1 MPAPAPELEPAV
13 LRKGC
18 HGLRVMPCR
27 LETPDASMPKSGIVV
42 LPRRTQP
49 ASRSRAVGGASDALG
64 VMSPAAV
71 PTGVGKPLTAMLSLM
86 VTGTPSSA
94 ESGAPARQRAS
105 DAAACASAPSRST
118 MYIALIF

>member
-13 LRKGC
+13 LRDKF

-42 LPRRTQP
+42 LPSRTQP
-49 ASRSRAVGGASDALG
+49 ASRSRAAGGASAALG

-71 PTGVGKPLTAMLSLM
+71 PTGVGMPATAMLSLM

-94 ESGAPARQRAS
+94 ESGVPERQRAC
-105 DAAACASAPSRST
+105 DAAACAR
-118 MYIALIF
+118 ALS